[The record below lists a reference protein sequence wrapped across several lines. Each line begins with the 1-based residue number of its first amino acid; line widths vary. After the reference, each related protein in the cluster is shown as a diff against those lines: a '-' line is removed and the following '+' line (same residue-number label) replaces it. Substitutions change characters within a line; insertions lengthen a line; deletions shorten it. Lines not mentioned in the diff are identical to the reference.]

1 MPTVWVE
8 FQTRDESDRA
18 VDRLEFA
25 GFERERIE
33 RIEAADG
40 RWKVG
45 IYVEERDVPNARA
58 VMSDPNV
65 PNSTDPLNSLLIFGI
80 ATMARLVLPYLPRG
94 FEGTSHGGPR
104 PT

>member
-8 FQTRDESDRA
+8 FQTREASDRA
-18 VDRLEFA
+18 VGRLEFA
-25 GFERERIE
+25 GFAREKIE
-33 RIEAADG
+33 TIESADG

-45 IYVEERDVPNARA
+45 IYVDALEAPSVRA
-58 VMSDPNV
+58 VMSDPST
-65 PNSTDPLNSLLIFGI
+65 PTSTDLLNSLLIFGI
-80 ATMARLVLPYLPRG
+80 ATMARLVLAYLPRG